1 VLLHV
6 WGTGKIVQLFPSFVV
21 VTEEL
26 FSGLTHFPAAAPA
39 IPDEQADPGQRRGNM
54 IHRERPKPRSPTLAE
69 TAEGCGFISVC
80 LGSSDFLRHLKI
92 QWASRPV
99 WVRPH
104 LRHGSPAS
112 ASSSDLLAC
121 LIAPILPVLRESDD
135 RAMEVSILRR
145 YALLGLLA
153 GLVGVLALVA
163 AGCGGSDESSSGGGN
178 VTALPASSCAPLEY
192 KGEGDPDM
200 LIATDFPMQGASRT
214 QTLQIVGATR
224 LLLEQQDWK
233 AGDQKVALQVCDDA
247 TAQAAKW
254 DPDKC
259 SRNAHA
265 YAQNESLIGVIGTF
279 NSGCAAIEIPVL
291 NQAPGGGLLLL
302 SPANTYGCLTEPC
315 AGNEPE
321 KYYPS
326 GTRNYARVAPSDPNQ
341 GAVMAEFAKA
351 QGVSRIYILND
362 KEAYG
367 LGVAKNFQGAA
378 EALGMTVTGF
388 SAYDPKQANFRAIFT
403 RIKATNPDGV
413 FIGGL
418 VDENSGQ
425 LINDKVSVLGP
436 NAGNVK
442 LFLPD
447 GFTADAVFQR
457 SEGGTPN
464 AKDAFFSVAGVGID
478 KYTGEAKTF
487 IDDFKKTI
495 PGKSVDPYAILG
507 AQAARVMLD
516 AIADSDGTRADVI
529 KKVFETKIDNGLIG
543 SFEIN
548 ENGDIT
554 GAKGAA
560 LLFTIYKGTDKLV
573 TFKTAAPKG
582 NLVEAARQA
591 AAG

>member
-1 VLLHV
+1 
-6 WGTGKIVQLFPSFVV
+6 
-21 VTEEL
+21 
-26 FSGLTHFPAAAPA
+26 
-39 IPDEQADPGQRRGNM
+39 
-54 IHRERPKPRSPTLAE
+54 
-69 TAEGCGFISVC
+69 
-80 LGSSDFLRHLKI
+80 
-92 QWASRPV
+92 
-99 WVRPH
+99 
-104 LRHGSPAS
+104 
-112 ASSSDLLAC
+112 
-121 LIAPILPVLRESDD
+121 
-135 RAMEVSILRR
+135 MEVSILRR

-153 GLVGVLALVA
+153 GIVGALALVA
-163 AGCGGSDESSSGGGN
+163 AGCGGSDGGGGGGGN
-178 VTALPASSCAPLEY
+178 VTALPASSCAPLVYE
-192 KGEGDPDM
+192 GEGDPDV
-200 LIATDFPMQGASRT
+200 LVATDFPMQGSSRT
-214 QTLQIVGATR
+214 QTLQIVGAAR

-233 AGDQKVALQVCDDA
+233 AGDHKVALQVCDDS

-265 YAQNESLIGVIGTF
+265 YAQNEGVIGVLGTF

-291 NQAPGGGLLLL
+291 NQAPGGGVLLL

-341 GAVMAEFAKA
+341 GAVMAEFAKS
-351 QGVSRIYILND
+351 QGVNSIYILND

-388 SAYDPKQANFRAIFT
+388 SAYDPKQPNFRAIFT

-425 LINDKVSVLGP
+425 LINDKVAVLGP
-436 NAGNVK
+436 NSGAVK

-478 KYTGEAKTF
+478 KYTGAAKTF

-507 AQAARVMLD
+507 AQAARVLLD
-516 AIADSDGTRADVI
+516 AIEKSDGTRASVI
-529 KKVFETKIDNGLIG
+529 EEVYKTKIDNGLIG
-543 SFEIN
+543 TFEIN

-573 TFKTAAPKG
+573 THKTAEPKA
-582 NLVEAARQA
+582 NLVEAARKA

>member
-1 VLLHV
+1 
-6 WGTGKIVQLFPSFVV
+6 
-21 VTEEL
+21 
-26 FSGLTHFPAAAPA
+26 
-39 IPDEQADPGQRRGNM
+39 
-54 IHRERPKPRSPTLAE
+54 
-69 TAEGCGFISVC
+69 
-80 LGSSDFLRHLKI
+80 
-92 QWASRPV
+92 
-99 WVRPH
+99 
-104 LRHGSPAS
+104 
-112 ASSSDLLAC
+112 
-121 LIAPILPVLRESDD
+121 
-135 RAMEVSILRR
+135 
-145 YALLGLLA
+145 LGLLA
-153 GLVGVLALVA
+153 GLVGALALVA
-163 AGCGGSDESSSGGGN
+163 AGCGGSDDKSSSGGGN
-178 VTALPASSCAPLEY
+178 VTALPASSCSPLEY
-192 KGEGDPDM
+192 KGEGDPDV
-200 LIATDFPMQGASRT
+200 LIATDFPMQGSSRT
-214 QTLQIVGATR
+214 QTLQIVGAAR
-224 LLLEQQDWK
+224 LLLDQQDWK
-233 AGDQKVALQVCDDA
+233 AGDHNVALQVCDDA

-265 YAQNESLIGVIGTF
+265 YAQNESVIGVLGTF

-291 NQAPGGGLLLL
+291 NQAPGGGLMLL

-351 QGVSRIYILND
+351 QGVNSIYILND

-378 EALGMTVTGF
+378 EALGMKVTGF

-403 RIKATNPDGV
+403 RIKATNPDGI

-425 LINDKVSVLGP
+425 LINDKVAVLGP
-436 NAGNVK
+436 NSGDVK

-487 IDDFKKTI
+487 IEDFKKTI

-507 AQAARVMLD
+507 AQAARVLLD
-516 AIADSDGTRADVI
+516 SIANSDGSRASVI
-529 KKVFETKIDNGLIG
+529 EEVFKTKIDNGLIG

-560 LLFTIYKGTDKLV
+560 LLFTIYKGTNKLV
-573 TFKTAAPKG
+573 TFKTAAPKA
-582 NLVEAARQA
+582 NLVDAARQA